1 MPSFILLFFIGKFKR
16 SNSITIDAKKSKA
29 EIEEEYEGHRQRSIE
44 REQKLRRELQDE
56 LNKQKYADKTTKK
69 K

>member
-1 MPSFILLFFIGKFKR
+1 M
-16 SNSITIDAKKSKA
+16 ITVDAKKGKI
-29 EIEEEYEGHRQRSIE
+29 EIEEEFENYRQRSIE

-56 LNKQKYADKTTKK
+56 INKQKYAKETTKK